1 MIIGRLITKEYKKEE
16 HQMNFTGIKL
26 LVIGD
31 IMLESKYTIPALE
44 EYQKKVLSK
53 NKIKK
58 NKKITT

>member
-1 MIIGRLITKEYKKEE
+1 
-16 HQMNFTGIKL
+16 MNFTGIKL

-31 IMLESKYTIPALE
+31 IMLESKYAIPALE

>member
-16 HQMNFTGIKL
+16 QQMNFTGIKL

-31 IMLESKYTIPALE
+31 IMLESKYAIPALE